1 MWERER
7 EKGEEGTGSV
17 ARSPDT
23 DGKGSE
29 RGISKEKKEKLF
41 PEWLE

>member
-1 MWERER
+1 MRAREGKR
-7 EKGEEGTGSV
+7 EGGGNGSL

-29 RGISKEKKEKLF
+29 RGISKEEKG
-41 PEWLE
+41 EAVS

>member
-1 MWERER
+1 MRVREG
-7 EKGEEGTGSV
+7 EKGRGGTGSL

-29 RGISKEKKEKLF
+29 RGISKEEKG
-41 PEWLE
+41 EAVS